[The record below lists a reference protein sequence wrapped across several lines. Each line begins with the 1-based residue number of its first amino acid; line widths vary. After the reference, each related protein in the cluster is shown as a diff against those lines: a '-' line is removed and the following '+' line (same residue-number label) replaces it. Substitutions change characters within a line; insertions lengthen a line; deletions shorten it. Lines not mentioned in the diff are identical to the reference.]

1 MLAVVVFLCVMWAVG
16 ILTGAII
23 LLKSGVEDFTRLG
36 AAVMGCIGIPI
47 AVLIAAMPMVYV
59 MDQQSPDLAVLKK
72 NEWMCSETRTETIMM
87 PVVSGNT
94 TTMVPSVQSVCI
106 QYSRTN

>member
-1 MLAVVVFLCVMWAVG
+1 MLSVIVFLCVMWAVG

-23 LLKSGVEDFTRLG
+23 LLKTVVEDFTRLG
-36 AAVMGCIGIPI
+36 AGVMGCIAIPI
-47 AVLIAAMPMVYV
+47 AVLIAALPMGYV

-72 NEWMCSETRTETIMM
+72 KEWMCSETRTETIML

-94 TTMVPSVQSVCI
+94 TAMVPSVRSVCV
-106 QYSRTN
+106 QYTRTN